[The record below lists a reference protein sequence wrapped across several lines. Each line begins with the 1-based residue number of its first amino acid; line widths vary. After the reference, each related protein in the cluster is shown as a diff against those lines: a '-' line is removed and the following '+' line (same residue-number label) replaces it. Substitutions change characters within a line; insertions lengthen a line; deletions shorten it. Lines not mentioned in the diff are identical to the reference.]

1 MTLELCSPEVIVRM
15 NCQVS
20 IVMPAYNAQQYILKS
35 IDSIRHQTFKNWE
48 LIVVDDHS
56 TDNTADLV
64 GAIANEDPRV
74 SLVRL
79 RKNFGGPA
87 GPRNYGVSK
96 AASEIIAF
104 CDSDDLWHPQKL
116 EKQLSLYSGEGN
128 FFCASKI
135 KNFSEDESVKYEK
148 VNEIEVEEVS
158 FVIQSL
164 KSRIPA
170 SSVILSKTLLL
181 EHKFNEDVTY
191 KAVEDYHCWLRILD
205 SGVVCRKVL
214 NPLVQYR
221 VCDGQISA
229 SKISML
235 KKVFMVHRNYPGRS
249 MFMAFVYTCSHALG
263 GIYAR
268 WLKRE
273 M

>member
-1 MTLELCSPEVIVRM
+1 VD
-15 NCQVS
+15 CQVS
-20 IVMPAYNAQQYILKS
+20 IVMPAYNAEKFIIKT
-35 IDSIRHQTFKNWE
+35 IDSIRNQTFDNWE
-48 LIVVDDHS
+48 LIVVDDLS
-56 TDNTADLV
+56 TDSTADLV
-64 GAIANEDPRV
+64 GAIAAEDPRV

-79 RKNFGGPA
+79 NKNFGGPA
-87 GPRNYGVSK
+87 GPRNCGVRN
-96 AASEIIAF
+96 ASSDIVAF

-116 EKQLSLYSGEGN
+116 EKQLSLYGGEES

-135 KNFSEDESVKYEK
+135 KNFSEDAYVKFET
-148 VNEIEVEEVS
+148 VQDIEVEEVS
-158 FVIQSL
+158 FIIQSL

-170 SSVILSKTLLL
+170 SSVILSKKLALQNQ
-181 EHKFNEDVTY
+181 FNEDISY
-191 KAVEDYHCWLRILD
+191 KAVEDYHCWLRVLD
-205 SGVVCRKVL
+205 SGVVCQKIL
-214 NPLVQYR
+214 HPLVHYR

-229 SKISML
+229 SKINML

-249 MFMAFVYTCSHALG
+249 IFMAFVYACSHAFG